1 MKSDHPKLYDVVI
14 DVNRIKYVTDNL
26 KLNKAQSNSSHPF
39 EIELQNAD
47 FNQKKTTFDDI
58 NPEILFDIFK
68 DDELINEDQ
77 LNSLIKSI
85 LNYLEFEV
93 KNSDENNNNN
103 NYINLSPISSSLKK
117 SKPTT
122 INFNLLTLRIVETVK
137 KMIFFECFNHNTE
150 TKQKKISNQKVFIS
164 ENDSANLKNRNE
176 FGRLI
181 QALIL
186 ILKTSTKTKQISQ
199 NENFLEIRNKRHSSI
214 GRNMNF
220 NAKNNITASL
230 KQLIIKD
237 VNRKNVLKSNK
248 SKTID
253 GNFFFFYRP
262 SFFFYYC
269 KLE

>member
-1 MKSDHPKLYDVVI
+1 M
-14 DVNRIKYVTDNL
+14 TGNL
-26 KLNKAQSNSSHPF
+26 KLNKAQSKNSHPV
-39 EIELQNAD
+39 EIELQNTEQ
-47 FNQKKTTFDDI
+47 NQKKTTFDDI

-93 KNSDENNNNN
+93 KNNDNNYNNN
-103 NYINLSPISSSLKK
+103 LFPVSSNLKK

-122 INFNLLTLRIVETVK
+122 VNFNLLTLRIVETVK

-150 TKQKKISNQKVFIS
+150 AKQKKVNNQKTFTS
-164 ENDSANLKNRNE
+164 ENDSTSTKNRNE

-186 ILKTSTKTKQISQ
+186 ILKTSTKLQQTAQS
-199 NENFLEIRNKRHSSI
+199 ESSLEMRIKRHSSI

-230 KQLIIKD
+230 KQIIIKD
-237 VNRKNVLKSNK
+237 VNRKNYLKSNK

-253 GNFFFFYRP
+253 G
-262 SFFFYYC
+262 
-269 KLE
+269 K